1 MDAKKGV
8 YLFTS
13 VTSLGDAS
21 SHDDIPEVFQDN
33 GNLVEHNKI
42 AMREL
47 LTRHVLLT
55 GVP

>member
-33 GNLVEHNKI
+33 GNLVEHRGL
-42 AMREL
+42 RESYER
-47 LTRHVLLT
+47 TTH
-55 GVP
+55 